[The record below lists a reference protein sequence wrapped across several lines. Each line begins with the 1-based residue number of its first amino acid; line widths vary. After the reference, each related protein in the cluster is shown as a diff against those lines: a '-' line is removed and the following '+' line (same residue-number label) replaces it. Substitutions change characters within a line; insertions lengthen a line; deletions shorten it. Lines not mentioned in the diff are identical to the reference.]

1 MRIAFLGTGNMGLP
15 MARNLAQA
23 GHALT
28 AWNRT
33 RERAAALEG
42 AGVKIASTAREAA
55 ADAEVA
61 VTMLADDRAL
71 EQVAAEI
78 TGALPPGAVH
88 CGMSTVSPAISRRL
102 AAVHAACG
110 QSYVAAPV
118 FGRPEAAAAR
128 KLWVVAAGAAEAVER
143 CRPVFDAVGRGFTV
157 AGKDPQA
164 ANVVKLAGNMTI
176 AAVVETL
183 GEAYT
188 LMRRSGIEPA
198 QFLEVIDNA
207 LYQSPLYANYGR
219 IIAQRR
225 FDPPGFRLRL
235 GLKDVKLLLEA
246 AEEREVALPLA
257 SLIRDRMLAAI
268 ARGGGELDWTAFST
282 EG

>member
-15 MARNLAQA
+15 MARNLAHA

-28 AWNRT
+28 VWNRT
-33 RERAAALEG
+33 RERASSLEADG
-42 AGVKIASTAREAA
+42 AKIAATVREAA
-55 ADAEVA
+55 ADAEIA

-71 EQVAAEI
+71 EEVAAQI
-78 TGALPPGAVH
+78 LDALPREAVH

-102 AAVHAACG
+102 AEAHAARW

-128 KLWVVAAGAAEAVER
+128 KLWVVAAGPPGSVER
-143 CRPVFDAVGRGFTV
+143 CRPLFDAVGRGVTV
-157 AGKDPQA
+157 VGAEPWA
-164 ANVVKLAGNMTI
+164 ANVVKLAGNMSI

-198 QFLEVIDNA
+198 QFLEVINNA
-207 LYQSPLYANYGR
+207 LFQSPLYANYGT
-219 IIAQRR
+219 IIAGRR

-246 AEEREVALPLA
+246 AESREVPMPLA
-257 SLIRDRMLAAI
+257 SLIRDRMLAGI
-268 ARGGGELDWTAFST
+268 ARGGGELDWSSFST